1 MARLR
6 RKTLH
11 RILEIAALGM
21 VALDLVF
28 YLVVARPLAGG
39 VRDQQERFAAAR
51 VQVHLIQTRIGQAQ
65 DELNALPST
74 DAAMKKFLENH
85 VPPRQ
90 RGYSQAAG
98 LVHKLTED
106 SNVQLKRVAYRL
118 TVDPKEPLERLGI
131 QVSVEGPFEGLLK
144 FAHSL
149 ETTDDLLL
157 VRGVIVQP
165 GDNGGLGLR
174 LLAELYVTP

>member
-11 RILEIAALGM
+11 RILEAAALGM
-21 VALDLVF
+21 AALDLLF
-28 YLVVARPLAGG
+28 YVAVARPLADG
-39 VRDQQERFAAAR
+39 VRDQQTRFAEAR
-51 VQVHLIQTRIGQAQ
+51 LQVRLIQARISEAQ
-65 DELNALPST
+65 DELNQLPST
-74 DAAMKKFLENH
+74 DAAMKKFLEAH

-90 RGYSQAAG
+90 RGYSRAAG
-98 LVHKLTED
+98 LVHKLTDD

-144 FAHSL
+144 FTHSM
-149 ETTDDLLL
+149 ETTDNLLL
-157 VRGVIVQP
+157 VRGVILQP
-165 GDNGGLGLR
+165 GDSGGLGLR

>member
-1 MARLR
+1 MAKLR
-6 RKTLH
+6 RKTLL
-11 RILEIAALGM
+11 RILETAAFGM
-21 VALDLVF
+21 VALDVLF
-28 YLVVARPLAGG
+28 YLAVARPLADG
-39 VRDQQERFAAAR
+39 VRDQQQRFADAR
-51 VQVHLIQTRIGQAQ
+51 QQVHLIQARIGQAQ

-74 DAAMKKFLENH
+74 DAAMKKFLQAH

-90 RGYSQAAG
+90 RGYSRAAG
-98 LVHKLTED
+98 LVHKLTDD
-106 SNVQLKRVAYRL
+106 SNVQLKGVHYRL

-131 QVSVEGPFEGLLK
+131 QANVEGPFEGLLK

-149 ETTDDLLL
+149 ETTEDLLL
-157 VRGVIVQP
+157 VRGVILQP

>member
-11 RILEIAALGM
+11 RVLEIGALGM
-21 VALDLVF
+21 VALDLLF
-28 YLVVARPLAGG
+28 YLVVAHPLADG
-39 VRDQQERFAAAR
+39 VKDQQQRFAEAR
-51 VQVHLIQTRIGQAQ
+51 LQVRFIQSRIGQAQ

-74 DAAMKKFLENH
+74 EEAMKQFLKVH

-90 RGYSQAAG
+90 RSYSRAAG
-98 LVHKLTED
+98 LVHKLTDD
-106 SNVQLKRVAYRL
+106 SNVQLKHVAYRL

-131 QVSVEGPFEGLLK
+131 QANVQGPFEGLLK
-144 FAHSL
+144 FAHEL

-157 VRGVIVQP
+157 VRGVILQP

-174 LLAELYVTP
+174 MLAELYVTP

>member
-6 RKTLH
+6 RRTLH

-21 VALDLVF
+21 VGLDLLF
-28 YLVVARPLAGG
+28 YLAVARPLANG
-39 VRDQQERFAAAR
+39 VKDQQDRFAEAR
-51 VQVHLIQTRIGQAQ
+51 QQVRLIQTRIGQAQ

-74 DAAMKKFLENH
+74 DAAMKKFLDAH

-90 RGYSQAAG
+90 RGYSRAAG
-98 LVHKLTED
+98 LVHKLTDD

-118 TVDPKEPLERLGI
+118 TVDPKEPLQRLGI
-131 QVSVEGPFEGLLK
+131 QVNVEGPFEGLLK
-144 FAHSL
+144 FAHEL

-157 VRGVIVQP
+157 VRGVILQP